1 MMAMDTVC
9 VLQESDCCVSLAIFM
24 VCLWV
29 CGHGLLGVKAP
40 SFWGVQVPICGLIS
54 VIHYFIY

>member
-1 MMAMDTVC
+1 MQKYDGHGLTLAVC

-29 CGHGLLGVKAP
+29 CGYGLLGVKEP
-40 SFWGVQVPICGLIS
+40 SI
-54 VIHYFIY
+54 